1 MYNRVPI
8 VNSTIKCIYK
18 FVRRVD
24 LTFNVLITYKKKKKA
39 KGYRKLE
46 DDGCVCY
53 LDYGAMSQRY
63 ANVQMHQV
71 GYIKYAPFQLYTSVK
86 L

>member
-24 LTFNVLITYKKKKKA
+24 LTFNVLITYKKKKKQRDTGNLKMMDA
-39 KGYRKLE
+39 SVTLIMGLCPSGMQMSKCIKL
-46 DDGCVCY
+46 D
-53 LDYGAMSQRY
+53 
-63 ANVQMHQV
+63 
-71 GYIKYAPFQLYTSVK
+71 I
-86 L
+86 